1 MLSVDEIIAQMA
13 RQAERI
19 RVLAEGVSDEQAR
32 WKPDAESWSLLEVV
46 NHLYDEEREDF
57 RRRLDLTLHHPEQE
71 WPPIDPQG
79 WVVERAYNQ
88 RELGRSLESF
98 LDERRAS
105 LSWLG
110 SLVRPDWA
118 LARQHPS
125 GFTISAGDLLVSW
138 VGHDFLHLRQL
149 VELQRAYLARQAAPY
164 TLDYAGE
171 W

>member
-1 MLSVDEIIAQMA
+1 MQIEAYLAQLAASAQTIAA
-13 RQAERI
+13 LVAT
-19 RVLAEGVSDEQAR
+19 VTPEQAR
-32 WKPDAESWSLLEVV
+32 WKPAPDDWSILEVL

-110 SLVRPDWA
+110 SLAQPDWA